1 MKTNIRLEAKLIEEC
16 RRLSDG
22 NLNRFIRT
30 ALTEWVR
37 IAELGRLKLP
47 SWQLPYVAH
56 IRKDAEGLDVYES
69 PKVMLTVRLH
79 SVDVNLIKLNGYDLT
94 RALRCALLQ
103 KIKTM
108 GVC

>member
-1 MKTNIRLEAKLIEEC
+1 MKTNIRLEAKLTEEC

-37 IAELGRLKLP
+37 IAELNHLQLP
-47 SWQLPYVAH
+47 SWQLPYIAH
-56 IRKDAEGLDVYES
+56 ISQETEGLDDYES

>member
-1 MKTNIRLEAKLIEEC
+1 MKTNVRLEAKLTEEC

-30 ALTEWVR
+30 ALSSWIR
-37 IAELGRLKLP
+37 ILELNHQKLP
-47 SWQLPYVAH
+47 AWQLPYIAH
-56 IRKDAEGLDVYES
+56 ISQEANDLDQYDS
-69 PKVMLTVRLH
+69 PKVLLTVRLH